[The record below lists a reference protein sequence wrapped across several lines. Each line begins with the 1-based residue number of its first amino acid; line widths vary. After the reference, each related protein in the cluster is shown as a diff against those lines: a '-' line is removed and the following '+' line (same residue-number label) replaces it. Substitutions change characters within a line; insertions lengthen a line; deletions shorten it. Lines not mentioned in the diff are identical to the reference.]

1 MGLGSSFS
9 KVWNVVKW
17 ILPPLAITEYLF
29 TTAMEAL
36 IPKQEFPGAPVE
48 DLVIPT
54 SEYGTPVPEILGI
67 TKVSGNIIW
76 YDNARSKGRKEK
88 GYQYFLT
95 WAMKIC
101 TGPVDELYAIFD
113 GQDKLWSGSITP
125 PSSGGMVTLSL
136 LELKERDSKGLVHF
150 YFGTEDQ
157 QPNSV
162 IGQYLD
168 DSGLNTPNRRFCWV
182 LFEDCYLGRS
192 NRLKGYKFLVRRTPD
207 LPELTGTGAVR
218 VFNYNP
224 AYAVWYILTQLLEIP
239 PSLLNTASFNS
250 VASTLSSEELG
261 ISILIYQ
268 KGAAYS
274 YIANIL
280 KHIDGV
286 LYYNSDGELCIKLR
300 RKDQDFSNLPV
311 VNTDSIL
318 KQVVMQKNSWLTTIN
333 KIDYSYKRL
342 IKGDARPSVFIPI
355 IADLVWVHWDEVLGE
370 WVEGTEPIP
379 STEAYNFKTES
390 SFIEDIGNQKTI
402 GRVTTE
408 SIKYPLFNMP
418 ENVEWA
424 ADRTLRKR
432 SYPLAGFS
440 LVLNRNFYNLRPGS
454 LFVLNYPKY
463 NIESMVCR
471 ILELT
476 EGSEDLENITISA
489 VEDFEYISNT
499 TFIPLAIGVGAA
511 IPSDVVALTNHTV
524 IELPYEVFVDQIALG
539 FLCPKPNQYYQG
551 FVIHM
556 SSDGSAYYEIAE
568 RSQYVAYG
576 TLVYDYPADTYTIDD
591 LVGFTIDF
599 SSADVLSIESIAR
612 DLLLTKENYAVLGDE
627 LITFQTIT
635 AISGFRYNI
644 TGIYRGRFDTEKK
657 AHTAGAAFYFLGTQN
672 LSLVNAEIT
681 GGATR
686 YFKLVPWS
694 DTDEGSIDDAS
705 AISITPSYR
714 AETPYTPSNF
724 QANDM
729 GSFRPTYST
738 DIALSWAPRVRGAG
752 AGAASYETTDSA
764 PTYEGLFQIEVWVS
778 DVLVRTITGINAMS
792 WTYTST
798 MNTTDNGALA
808 DILIFK
814 LINYFDANKQS
825 DSTDITVRKKI

>member
-1 MGLGSSFS
+1 MGFFSS
-9 KVWNVVKW
+9 KTWNIVKW
-17 ILPPLAITEYLF
+17 ILPPLAVTEFLF
-29 TTAMEAL
+29 TTATEILM
-36 IPKQEFPGAPVE
+36 PKQDFPGAPVE
-48 DLVIPT
+48 DLVVPT
-54 SEYGTPVPEILGI
+54 SEYGIPVPDVLGI
-67 TKVSGNIIW
+67 TKISSNIIW
-76 YDNARSKGRKEK
+76 YDNARSKGSKEK
-88 GYQYFLT
+88 GYRYFLT

-101 TGPVDELYAIFD
+101 IGPVDELYAIFD

-125 PSSGGMVTLSL
+125 PTSGGVITLSL
-136 LELKERDSKGLVHF
+136 LELQKKKSKGLVHF

-168 DSGLNTPNRRFCWV
+168 DPALNTPNRRFCWV

-224 AYAVWYILTQLLEIP
+224 AHAVWYILTQLLKIP
-239 PSLLNTASFNS
+239 SSLLNTASFNT
-250 VASTLSSEELG
+250 VASTLTDEELG

-286 LYYNSDGELCIKLR
+286 LYYNSAGELCIKLR

-311 VNTDSIL
+311 VNTDRIL
-318 KQVVMQKNSWLTTIN
+318 KQIVMQKNSWLTTIN

-342 IKGDARPSVFIPI
+342 IKGRDRPSTFSHVFM
-355 IADLVWVHWDEVLGE
+355 DLVWVVWDPVLQKF
-370 WVEGTEPIP
+370 VEAELIP
-379 STEAYNFKTES
+379 STKAYNFKTES

-408 SIKYPLFNMP
+408 SVKYPLFNMP

-424 ADRTLRKR
+424 ADRVLRKR

-471 ILELT
+471 VLELT
-476 EGSEDLENITISA
+476 EGSEDLENITVSA

-499 TFIPLAIGVGAA
+499 TWIPLAIGVGAA
-511 IPSDVVALTNHTV
+511 IPSDVVALTNHAV
-524 IELPYEVFVDQIALG
+524 IELPYEILVDQIAIG

-556 SSDGSAYYEIAE
+556 STDGSAYYEIAE

-576 TLVYDYPADTYTIDD
+576 TLVYDYSADTYIIDD
-591 LVGFTIDF
+591 TIGFTIDF
-599 SSADVLSIESIAR
+599 SNADVLLINSITR
-612 DLLLTKENYAVLGDE
+612 DILLTKENYALLGDE

-635 AISGFRYNI
+635 LISGFRYNI
-644 TGIYRGRFDTEKK
+644 TGVYRGRFDTKRK
-657 AHTAGAAFYFLGTQN
+657 AHAAGELFYFLGTQN
-672 LSLVNAEIT
+672 LSLIHSEIT

-752 AGAASYETTDSA
+752 AGTASYETTDSA
-764 PTYEGLFQIEVWVS
+764 PTYEGFFQIEVWVS
-778 DVLVRTITGINAMS
+778 GVLVRTVTGINAMS
-792 WTYTST
+792 WTYTSS

-814 LINYFDANKQS
+814 LINYFAANKQS